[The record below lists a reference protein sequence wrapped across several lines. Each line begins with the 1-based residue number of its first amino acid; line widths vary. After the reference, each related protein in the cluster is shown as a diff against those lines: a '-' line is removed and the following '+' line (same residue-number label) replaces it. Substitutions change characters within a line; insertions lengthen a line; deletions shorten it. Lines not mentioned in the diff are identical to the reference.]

1 MDGDFVEILL
11 YRTEE
16 QKRSIELFLAGGGA
30 KSYDDYCRA
39 VGEYSSLQKVED
51 DIKDIEKRFLET

>member
-11 YRTEE
+11 HRTGE

-30 KSYDDYCRA
+30 KSYEDYCRA
-39 VGEYSSLQKVED
+39 VGEYAALLKVED
-51 DIKDIEKRFLET
+51 DIKDVEKRFLET

>member
-30 KSYDDYCRA
+30 KSYEDYCRA
-39 VGEYSSLQKVED
+39 VGEYSALQKVED
-51 DIKDIEKRFLET
+51 DIKDVEKRFLET

>member
-1 MDGDFVEILL
+1 MEGEIIAAILS
-11 YRTEE
+11 RTEE

-39 VGEYSSLQKVED
+39 IGEYSSLQKVED